1 MIGSKDSYALITGAS
16 SGMGYDYAKLFAKD
30 GKNIVVLARSRDK
43 LEELKADLEKQHGT
57 KVMVLVKDLSDPKAP
72 QEVFSELER
81 AGINVDVLVNNAGFA
96 VYGKFSDSDWQKE
109 AEMLQVNVFALT
121 HLTKLFLPKMM
132 QRKSGRIM
140 NISSVAGWAPM
151 PLWSVYAA
159 TKAYVLSFS
168 EALARDLR
176 GSGVKVTCFCPTVTQ
191 TLFFKRSNSEN
202 CAAYKRRVLLMD
214 SETAA
219 RKGYRA
225 LVKGK
230 TCVIAG
236 LASSLMVFFLGRFAP
251 RGLGIRLS
259 QMLSAPT

>member
-1 MIGSKDSYALITGAS
+1 MEALSPSFAAANGSRQRKLAETGKTEPSRTLTRRGYEAPGAGSRQRELADGAKASGVRGFTTAATKTSAPATANAPSIALPLAFVLTG
-16 SGMGYDYAKLFAKD
+16 
-30 GKNIVVLARSRDK
+30 IVTLLVGTVWLAFRP
-43 LEELKADLEKQHGT
+43 ET
-57 KVMVLVKDLSDPKAP
+57 LSTYHYN
-72 QEVFSELER
+72 QYV
-81 AGINVDVLVNNAGFA
+81 I
-96 VYGKFSDSDWQKE
+96 
-109 AEMLQVNVFALT
+109 ALT

-168 EALARDLR
+168 EALARDVR

-202 CAAYKRRVLLMD
+202 CTAYKRRVLLMD

-219 RKGYRA
+219 KQGYRA

-236 LASSLMVFFLGRFAP
+236 LASSMMVFFLGRFAP

-259 QMLSAPT
+259 QTLSAPT